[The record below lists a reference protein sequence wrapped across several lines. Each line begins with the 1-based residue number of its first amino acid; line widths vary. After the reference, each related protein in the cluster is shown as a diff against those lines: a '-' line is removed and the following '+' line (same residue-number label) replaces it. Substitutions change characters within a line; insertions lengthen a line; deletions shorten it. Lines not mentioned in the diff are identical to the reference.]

1 MPAYAGIQILDSG
14 FRRNDDASVG
24 VLNPIANKA
33 SRLSVLAR
41 DNFSDV
47 SNHEYLEIINI
58 FEASK
63 NSFTAQSRSFSPKQS
78 SGE

>member
-1 MPAYAGIQILDSG
+1 MSPWGDIQILDSG